1 MNNQGVPL
9 KKITLTALIC
19 SGLMSCASTAKVAT
33 TTKTTVTGRHVAAE
47 QTIAD
52 SVDGFKVELQDV
64 ASLLKG
70 YFSFKKADKTN
81 DIKGYSA
88 YVLNA
93 TGDNDYGRVVIYLDD
108 PNNMGKQMLIVSN
121 DKFLSTGGPMEG
133 DEPSLATNRRDSLL
147 IQSGNDGF
155 GRTAWHETV
164 TVAYRGG
171 QLVVAGY
178 DFDDYDKLGED
189 PTKNCSVNFL
199 TGKGVLTMT
208 PGESHPGKAKL
219 TKLTVSTQPVLLK
232 DWTVAMRPAG
242 CGLN

>member
-1 MNNQGVPL
+1 MKN
-9 KKITLTALIC
+9 TAIVALVC
-19 SGLMSCASTAKVAT
+19 SSLMSCASNTKVASTATTNT
-33 TTKTTVTGRHVAAE
+33 TTKNTVTGRRVASE
-47 QTIAD
+47 QTIGD
-52 SVDGFKVELQDV
+52 SADGFKVDLQDV

-70 YFSFKKADKTN
+70 YFSFKKADKSN
-81 DIKGYSA
+81 QIIGYSA

-93 TGDNDYGRVVIYLDD
+93 SGENDYGRVVIYLDD
-108 PNNMGKQMLIVSN
+108 PNNMDKQMLAVSN
-121 DKFLSTGGPMEG
+121 DKFVSTGGPLTG

-147 IQSGNDGF
+147 IQAGNDGF

-164 TVAYRGG
+164 TVAYRNG

-178 DFDDYDKLGED
+178 DFDDYDKLGDD

-199 TGKGVLTMT
+199 TGKGILTMT
-208 PGESHPGKAKL
+208 PGESHPGKAKV

-232 DWTVAMRPAG
+232 DWTAAMRPAG